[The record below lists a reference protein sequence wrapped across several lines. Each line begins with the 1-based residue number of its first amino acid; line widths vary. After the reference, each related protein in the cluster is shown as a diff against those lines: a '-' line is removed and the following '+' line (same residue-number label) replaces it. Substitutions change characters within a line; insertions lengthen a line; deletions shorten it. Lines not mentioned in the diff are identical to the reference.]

1 MPLKVYKSGKPVAEF
16 LLQARGGKEAGG
28 TVRVDEVE
36 ITCHP
41 FDRGAGADVSLRIAP
56 WAATALS
63 TDPGEEMKTFA
74 GALWRIKKL

>member
-1 MPLKVYKSGKPVAEF
+1 MPLVVYKSGKEVASF

-28 TVRVDEVE
+28 AVIVDGVE

-41 FDRGAGADVSLRIAP
+41 FDRGAGADVSLRTAP

-63 TDPGEEMKTFA
+63 TDSGEEMEVFA
-74 GALWRIKKL
+74 GALWRIKKV